1 MKIAIGSDHGGV
13 HLKADIV
20 AYLEELGHD
29 VQDHGTHDET
39 SCDYPDYGEKVGVA
53 VASGESE
60 LGILICGTGLGIS
73 MAANKVKGVI
83 AAVCSDTFSAEMA
96 RAHNNANILAFGERV
111 VGPGLAR
118 KLVKTFL
125 ETSFEGG
132 RHERRVGK
140 IKAIEDKYMK

>member
-1 MKIAIGSDHGGV
+1 MKIAIGSDHGGIN
-13 HLKADIV
+13 LKADIV
-20 AYLEELGHD
+20 AYLEELGHE
-29 VQDHGTHDET
+29 VQDHGTHDAT